1 VSLTLIGG
9 AEKVN
14 AKAAVEQLEVPT
26 RAPAKVAR
34 FYRPEL
40 DVVRFLAFAAVFLHH
55 QLPRSTAQERDGI
68 VLGHLGPG
76 AKVLLA
82 GAGNAFGFGM
92 SLFFTLSAY
101 LIGALLLRE
110 KERFATVNL
119 RSFYVRRILRIWPLY
134 FFGLGIG
141 CAVAVFS
148 QKRPHDLVLFAAFTL
163 MAGNWV
169 SMVWHM
175 STPLNPMMPLWSI
188 SVEEQ
193 FYLFCPVTVKHLS
206 RRGLYIFSC
215 SLIVFS
221 DLTLYLLGRLHA
233 NADRTVWCNSFV
245 QFQMFG
251 AGLLLCL
258 WMQSR
263 KVSIPIWSRFVCLA
277 GGFVCWLIACLAFG
291 AKQIGP
297 AISGSSLVAGYT
309 VGAAGCLLIMIA
321 MLDAHQRWF
330 PKWMIWLGRVSFGLY
345 VYHELALWSV
355 RNVFVRFH
363 GYEHFLLGFL
373 TSATLT
379 VLLAA
384 LSYRFLETPF
394 LRIKE
399 RFEAVPSRPV

>member
-1 VSLTLIGG
+1 VSLTLVGG
-9 AEKVN
+9 AESVH
-14 AKAAVEQLEVPT
+14 AKDAVEQLEVPIN
-26 RAPAKVAR
+26 APAKAAR

-40 DVVRFLAFAAVFLHH
+40 DVVRFVAFAAVFLHH
-55 QLPRSTAQERDGI
+55 QLPRSTSQERDGI
-68 VLGHLGPG
+68 VLGHLAPG

-82 GAGNAFGFGM
+82 GAGNALGFGM

-134 FFGLGIG
+134 FFGLAIG

-148 QKRPHDLVLFAAFTL
+148 QKRPHDLVLFAAFAL

-175 STPLNPMMPLWSI
+175 SVPLNPMMPLWSI

-206 RRGLYIFSC
+206 RRGLYVFSW
-215 SLIVFS
+215 SLIALS
-221 DLTLYLLGRLHA
+221 DLVLYILGQLHA

-258 WMQSR
+258 WMQNR
-263 KVSIPIWSRFVCLA
+263 KVSIPAWGRFASLA
-277 GGFVCWLIACLAFG
+277 GGFVCWLIACLVFG
-291 AKQIGP
+291 AKQMGP
-297 AISGSSLVAGYT
+297 ALSGTSLVAGYT

-321 MLDAHQRWF
+321 MLDAHQRWL
-330 PKWMIWLGRVSFGLY
+330 PSWMIWLGRVSFGLY
-345 VYHELALWSV
+345 VYHELAIWSI
-355 RNVFVRFH
+355 RNMFVRVH
-363 GYEHFLLGFL
+363 GSEHFLLSFL

-379 VLLAA
+379 VVLAA
-384 LSYRFLETPF
+384 LSYRFLEMPF
-394 LRIKE
+394 LRMKE